1 MREDQEESERESAR
15 ECEREGLSIN
25 NERKMEREKSNASI
39 QIPGKENL

>member
-1 MREDQEESERESAR
+1 MRERVRERVR
-15 ECEREGLSIN
+15 EREREGLSIN